1 MRTLF
6 TSQAFSFWRLDNDP
20 KDIPPTDDY
29 DDGLVDNE
37 TAAIDIYDPNFFK
50 LFFSFGNFHLVAFSF
65 VGKHFVAQFFF

>member
-37 TAAIDIYDPNFFK
+37 TAAIDIYDPNFF
-50 LFFSFGNFHLVAFSF
+50 
-65 VGKHFVAQFFF
+65 

>member
-37 TAAIDIYDPNFFK
+37 TAAIDIYDPNFF
-50 LFFSFGNFHLVAFSF
+50 FN
-65 VGKHFVAQFFF
+65 FFFLLAIFT

>member
-37 TAAIDIYDPNFFK
+37 TAAIDIYDPNF
-50 LFFSFGNFHLVAFSF
+50 LN
-65 VGKHFVAQFFF
+65 FFFLLAIFT